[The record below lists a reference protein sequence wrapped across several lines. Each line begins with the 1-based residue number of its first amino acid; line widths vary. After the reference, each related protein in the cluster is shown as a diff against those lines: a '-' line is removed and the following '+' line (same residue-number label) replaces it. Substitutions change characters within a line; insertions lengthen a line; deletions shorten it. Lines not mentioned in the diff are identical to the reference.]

1 MQGLGL
7 LHIYHGNGKG
17 KTTAALGL
25 ALRCAGRGG
34 RVLIAQFLKGQPSGE
49 LKTLALIP
57 NIKILRAKEATK
69 FTFQMTPEELVAV
82 KERHSALLKEIA
94 KELQEGNIDLL
105 ILDEAL
111 GALQTG
117 LLDKEELLDLLD
129 TRPQETEAVL
139 TGRDPSPQLLERAD
153 YVSEIVKRKHPFD
166 KGVPAR
172 IGIER

>member
-69 FTFQMTPEELVAV
+69 FTFQMTPEELAAV

-117 LLDKEELLDLLD
+117 LLDKDELLDLLD